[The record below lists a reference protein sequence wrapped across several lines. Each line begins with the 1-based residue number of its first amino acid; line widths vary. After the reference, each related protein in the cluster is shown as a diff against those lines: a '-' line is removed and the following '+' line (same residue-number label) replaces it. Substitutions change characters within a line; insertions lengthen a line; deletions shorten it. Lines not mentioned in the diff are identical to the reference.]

1 MDQVRSFLF
10 WMMILIFIIFYPM
23 LISIYVFIPLMIGFM
38 GYLFILGI
46 EKSKTSY
53 ILIALAYLINLEV
66 NLSLPLFLTILTII
80 FFFVSIYPVLTILKG
95 CKICI
100 ATLSVLFIDLLYF
113 IMLLGYDFVF
123 DESSI
128 VVDQLLL
135 YSLFVDMLTVFML

>member
-1 MDQVRSFLF
+1 
-10 WMMILIFIIFYPM
+10 
-23 LISIYVFIPLMIGFM
+23 MIGFM

-46 EKSKTSY
+46 ENSKTSY

-80 FFFVSIYPVLTILKG
+80 FFFTAIYPILLILKS

-113 IMLLGYDFVF
+113 IMLLGYDFIF

-135 YSLFVDMLTVFML
+135 YSLFVDMLMVFTL